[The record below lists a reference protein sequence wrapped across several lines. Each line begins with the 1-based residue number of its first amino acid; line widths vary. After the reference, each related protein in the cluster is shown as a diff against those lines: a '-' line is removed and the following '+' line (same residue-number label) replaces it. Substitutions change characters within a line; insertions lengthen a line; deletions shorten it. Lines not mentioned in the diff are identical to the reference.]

1 MTGGVL
7 IAILEQVIEPQ
18 LRGFGVIEWH
28 AIRESNHT
36 GEISAPRMFAMTP
49 HVNLRGIGSER
60 TAIEINLVVAHRGA
74 NFIDVVDEI
83 GRRVLAQIKL
93 FL

>member
-1 MTGGVL
+1 ML
-7 IAILEQVIEPQ
+7 
-18 LRGFGVIEWH
+18 
-28 AIRESNHT
+28 
-36 GEISAPRMFAMTP
+36 AMTP

-74 NFIDVVDEI
+74 NLIDVIDEV
-83 GRRVLAQIKL
+83 GRRVLAEIKF